1 VHGVTA
7 AMKGNLKATNGATW
21 LAGFSIVLATLSL
34 GAAFYQNYIYTQLIR
49 VVQSN
54 VARTEYNRA
63 CRDLIEAYFQ
73 VKLKVG
79 LIART
84 AEREGRR
91 NGGAADAMLEV
102 EAANAISRFA
112 ALGTYLANFQNE
124 DTRYQYTQLS
134 WTLEKILPLAPNT
147 AASELAKLFEPA
159 DKLFAAMNDDCVR
172 TARVA
177 PL

>member
-1 VHGVTA
+1 
-7 AMKGNLKATNGATW
+7 MKGINTANGTTL
-21 LAGFSIVLATLSL
+21 LAGVSMLLAVLSL
-34 GAAFYQNYIYTQLIR
+34 GAAFYQNYNYTQMIR

-54 VARTEYNRA
+54 VGRAEYNRA

-73 VKLKVG
+73 VKLKVA
-79 LIART
+79 LIARAVERDRSHDSAS
-84 AEREGRR
+84 AESV
-91 NGGAADAMLEV
+91 LEV
-102 EAANAISRFA
+102 EAANAVSRFA

-134 WTLEKILPLAPNT
+134 WALEKILPLARNT
-147 AASELAKLFEPA
+147 ASAELPKLFEPA

-172 TARVA
+172 TARAA

>member
-1 VHGVTA
+1 
-7 AMKGNLKATNGATW
+7 MKALKASNGATW
-21 LAGFSIVLATLSL
+21 LAGFSILLATLSL

-54 VARTEYNRA
+54 VARAEYNRA

-79 LIART
+79 LIAR
-84 AEREGRR
+84 ASERERAP
-91 NGGAADAMLEV
+91 NGAAAESMLEV

-112 ALGTYLANFQNE
+112 ALGTYLANFQSE

-134 WTLEKILPLAPNT
+134 WTLEKILPLARNT
-147 AASELAKLFEPA
+147 PSPELVRLFEPA

-172 TARVA
+172 TAKAA

>member
-1 VHGVTA
+1 
-7 AMKGNLKATNGATW
+7 MKGIAKATSGATL
-21 LAGFSIVLATLSL
+21 LAGFSMLLATLSL

-54 VARTEYNRA
+54 VSRAEYNRA

-73 VKLKVG
+73 AKLRMG
-79 LIART
+79 LIARA
-84 AEREGRR
+84 AERERPS
-91 NGGAADAMLEV
+91 NGAAAETMLEV
-102 EAANAISRFA
+102 EAANAVSRFA

-134 WTLEKILPLAPNT
+134 WTLEKTLPLARNT
-147 AASELAKLFEPA
+147 VPAELAKLLEPA
-159 DKLFAAMNDDCVR
+159 DKLFAAMNEDCVR
-172 TARVA
+172 TAKVA